1 MRYAYGIIF
10 GALLPGI
17 IFVGSAFIKLAG
29 FGITDPTILQTIWNM
44 YLIWFAVSIILI
56 VLPLIISYIQFRTEF
71 REIIAFEFGGL
82 LFFTPFWFIFATDIS
97 GDYWVDVLI
106 NGIENGLPTFGYG
119 GAIQGTNIGPI
130 VIIPSMI
137 IFIVLGLYVLR
148 PSFVSAFAS
157 GTMSIS
163 FSLGGFLPSGS
174 APTEGE
180 EGAAP
185 AATGAPAAISGD
197 SVEELKSL
205 LTELGVAPA
214 MIDSLINAGIATTT
228 DLVST
233 SPEQIAQITGM
244 GLAAAENLNAQVQ
257 KKMWFE
263 GI

>member
-29 FGITDPTILQTIWNM
+29 FGISDPTILQTIWDL
-44 YLIWFAVSIILI
+44 YLIWFAVSIVLI
-56 VLPLIISYIQFRTEF
+56 VLPLVISYIRFRTEF

-82 LFFTPFWFIFATDIS
+82 LLFTPFWFIFATDIS
-97 GDYWVDVLI
+97 GDYWVAVLL

-130 VIIPSMI
+130 VIIPSLVL
-137 IFIVLGLYVLR
+137 FIVLGLYILR
-148 PSFVSAFAS
+148 PSFITAFAS

-163 FSLGGFLPSGS
+163 FSLGGFLPSDS
-174 APTEGE
+174 TPAEGE

-185 AATGAPAAISGD
+185 AAAPAPSGE
-197 SVEELKSL
+197 SVDELKSL

-214 MIDSLINAGIATTT
+214 MTDALINAGVATPT

-244 GLAAAENLNAQVQ
+244 DLAAAERLNAQVQ